1 MQKEIIILPG
11 ESINE
16 GSANISYPYGQ
27 ILNVKGFYEQ
37 DSHVMPSH
45 LKKMEEDGRVWY
57 EYVPESL
64 DLTKKHPLIISWHG
78 GGQSGWGQ
86 CFATSWYMVAEKY
99 GLVVYYPTYG
109 WGDSGK
115 TDYAEFLLKRAREVG
130 YIDETKI
137 FNQGMSAGN
146 MMTSV
151 LSRTIPEKFAGG
163 GMSAGPDNTMLFENP
178 EADLSA
184 FKPIPIYQSRGERD
198 TLCPATVEG
207 INRQLLNASDR
218 DFWVK
223 VNGCDMKP
231 AVIKIDGRNDYLVYK
246 GGVADV
252 VFRDV
257 KWRGHGQTIDDAEQ
271 MWRQYFSGLSRKADG
286 TIVME
291 EPIDPVTT
299 DHAVIFA
306 DGCSQ
311 MVVNSEFIETEAK
324 PYEILQRME
333 ISEAMIERNP
343 DLKDPKNIP
352 TYGPFLYV
360 PVNDI
365 AKAFGFETEYSFEG
379 QRVYLK
385 KEGLEIQLSDG
396 NVASTVNG
404 VIKNL
409 ERQVEFKEG
418 ILYAPLRSIAEF
430 LGLWVIA
437 LNGVYYVTDHYGEM
451 TNDMAAFLKGYM
463 A

>member
-1 MQKEIIILPG
+1 MEKEIIIIPG

-16 GSANISYPYGQ
+16 GSANIPYPYGQ

-45 LKKMEEDGRVWY
+45 LKKMEEEGRLWY
-57 EYVPESL
+57 EYIPEDL
-64 DLTKKHPLIISWHG
+64 DRTKKHPLVISWHG

-99 GLVVYYPTYG
+99 GLVIFYPSYG
-109 WGDSGK
+109 REDGGK
-115 TDYAEFLLKRAREVG
+115 TDYAEFLLKRAEELG
-130 YIDETKI
+130 FIDMSRVFI
-137 FNQGMSAGN
+137 QGMSAGN

-151 LSRTIPEKFAGG
+151 LSRTIPERFAGG
-163 GMSAGPDNTMLFENP
+163 GMSAGPDNTTLFTDP
-178 EADLSA
+178 EADLSS
-184 FKPIPIYQSRGERD
+184 FSPIPIYQSRGERD

-218 DFWVK
+218 DFWIK

-231 AVIKIDGRNDYLVYK
+231 TVIKIEGRNNYLVYK
-246 GGVADV
+246 GGVCDV
-252 VFRDV
+252 IFRDV

-271 MWRQYFSGLSRKADG
+271 MWRQYFSGLSRKEDG

-291 EPIDPVTT
+291 EPIAPIVT
-299 DHAVIFA
+299 DEAVIFA
-306 DGCSQ
+306 DGCSK
-311 MVVNSEFIETEAK
+311 MVVNSEFIEMEAN
-324 PYEILQRME
+324 PYELLQYME
-333 ISEAMIERNP
+333 VPETMIERDP
-343 DLKDPKNIP
+343 SLKDPKNIP
-352 TYGPFLYV
+352 SYGPFLYV

-365 AKAFGFETEYSFEG
+365 AKAFGFEAEYSYEG
-379 QRVYLK
+379 QRVILT
-385 KEGLEIQLSDG
+385 KEGLRIQLSAG

-409 ERQVEFKEG
+409 ERQVEFKDD
-418 ILYAPLRSIAEF
+418 ILYAPVRSLAEF
-430 LGLWVIA
+430 MGKWVIA
-437 LNGVYYVTDHYGEM
+437 HNGVYYVTDHYGEM